1 MPLLEMTKQRR
12 EDAESAARDARRMV
26 GGEPRRS
33 GWVGSLLLSLAS
45 AAAGA
50 LSLYLLDP
58 DRGRSRRARLGDQ
71 AAAML
76 RRAGRETGRET
87 GRVGRVVESTVAGKV
102 EALQRQGTRVAP
114 TDDVTLA
121 ARAASELFR
130 DPMIPKGSINLN
142 VERGILVL
150 RGEVPTEQL
159 RRQLEEEAARVEGI
173 WSVRNLLHLPGE
185 AAPGEQLVAATR

>member
-1 MPLLEMTKQRR
+1 MPLLKTTKQWR

-26 GGEPRRS
+26 AGEPRRS

-50 LSLYLLDP
+50 VTLYLLDP

-76 RRAGRETGRET
+76 RKAGRETE
-87 GRVGRVVESTVAGKV
+87 RVGRVVESTVSGKV
-102 EALQRQGTRVAP
+102 EALQHQGSRVAP
-114 TDDVTLA
+114 TDDVTLTA
-121 ARAASELFR
+121 KAESELFR

-159 RRQLEEEAARVEGI
+159 RRQLEEEAARIEGV

-185 AAPGEQLVAATR
+185 PAPDEQLAAVTS

>member
-1 MPLLEMTKQRR
+1 MPLLEMTKQWR
-12 EDAESAARDARRMV
+12 EDAESAARDARRMI

-71 AAAML
+71 AAALL
-76 RRAGRETGRET
+76 RRAGRETE
-87 GRVGRVVESTVAGKV
+87 RVGRVVESTVAGKV

-114 TDDVTLA
+114 TDDVTLTA
-121 ARAASELFR
+121 KAESELFR
-130 DPMIPKGSINLN
+130 DPMIPKSAINLN

-159 RRQLEEEAARVEGI
+159 RRQLEEEAARIEGV

-185 AAPGEQLVAATR
+185 PAPDEQLVAATR